1 MSWGVS
7 VSGESQNLSRQQAT
21 ADVICH
27 PSCQPSPLTLL
38 RSSPPLGRSGVLCSE
53 DGFVFSLLL
62 LESLSLMMSYCLQK
76 RAITA
81 AGRQGMKDSLT
92 LAAPCLPSPQ
102 HPSWRAVLVT
112 HTLHLCQPGP
122 PQAPLHVWSG
132 QSPWADETWM
142 QLKPAGHTRCSVP
155 MAQGCET
162 KGRC

>member
-7 VSGESQNLSRQQAT
+7 VSGEGQNLSRQQAT

-27 PSCQPSPLTLL
+27 PSCQPFPLTLL

-53 DGFVFSLLL
+53 EGFVFSLLL

-81 AGRQGMKDSLT
+81 AERQGMKGSLT
-92 LAAPCLPSPQ
+92 LAAPRLPSPQ
-102 HPSWRAVLVT
+102 HPSWRTGPGHPGVLVT

-122 PQAPLHVWSG
+122 PQAPLHVWPG
-132 QSPWADETWM
+132 QSPRADKARM
-142 QLKPAGHTRCSVP
+142 QLKPSGHT
-155 MAQGCET
+155 
-162 KGRC
+162 